1 MSIKLNKKIR
11 FEIDLTSS
19 KNLGND
25 KLKAL
30 FNAEEEDQLIV
41 HHAILDDLASVQ
53 LLDENALTEI
63 RAATKNE
70 KDRRNLLRY
79 GQVLSIDEYTHWVL
93 TVLSR
98 AASQKR
104 NSRSTISSLLGEY
117 VSFLNGN
124 VVSSDSLQ
132 FIDKNQ
138 IKNEMKVYSHSLLLK
153 KAIYVKNEDQETE
166 IVEGF
171 IPDMTYHPILLLRG
185 MLMCLIEPK
194 FLDDIEIQF
203 LTRLLNIDEK
213 ISNEGL
219 KESLLKISRDE
230 LIEKLIDEM
239 NRNESASEEADSNF
253 IEKKWQTNFLMIENL
268 GSSGLGRFLKRF
280 ELSKMICNSLGE
292 LDLTK

>member
-11 FEIDLTSS
+11 FEIDLTSP

-41 HHAILDDLASVQ
+41 HHAILDDLTSVQ

-117 VSFLNGN
+117 V
-124 VVSSDSLQ
+124 
-132 FIDKNQ
+132 K
-138 IKNEMKVYSHSLLLK
+138 
-153 KAIYVKNEDQETE
+153 
-166 IVEGF
+166 
-171 IPDMTYHPILLLRG
+171 
-185 MLMCLIEPK
+185 
-194 FLDDIEIQF
+194 
-203 LTRLLNIDEK
+203 
-213 ISNEGL
+213 
-219 KESLLKISRDE
+219 
-230 LIEKLIDEM
+230 
-239 NRNESASEEADSNF
+239 
-253 IEKKWQTNFLMIENL
+253 
-268 GSSGLGRFLKRF
+268 
-280 ELSKMICNSLGE
+280 
-292 LDLTK
+292 